1 MICGFCA
8 LFSEELL
15 RFAIFC
21 AFSINAKGGCAK
33 HEQGKSGLVKRCWP
47 KSAISRK
54 DLLHLNQKLMINT
67 KFTKY
72 HCLDCSNFWPCTL
85 MCTVPTGKIEVRK
98 NHTQHCFA
106 FQPVASSRVKK
117 MPVKAKRVSNWDP
130 PCAIF
135 HHPDYREIQYCNV
148 LGNGWSLYF
157 YPSEL
162 VFNEIYS
169 AAQSELQST
178 HKSFFFSESE
188 VLLQS
193 FLII

>member
-1 MICGFCA
+1 MQSKIDESGFCA
-8 LFSEELL
+8 LFSEDLL

-54 DLLHLNQKLMINT
+54 DLLHLNQKLMINI

-106 FQPVASSRVKK
+106 FQPVASSRLKK
-117 MPVKAKRVSNWDP
+117 MPVKAKGVSNLQLGPNLCYISP
-130 PCAIF
+130 PRLQRNSVQQCARKWLESIF
-135 HHPDYREIQYCNV
+135 
-148 LGNGWSLYF
+148 LSL
-157 YPSEL
+157 
-162 VFNEIYS
+162 
-169 AAQSELQST
+169 
-178 HKSFFFSESE
+178 
-188 VLLQS
+188 
-193 FLII
+193 